1 MRSGFALATILG
13 CAVLSVTLLTLDALS
28 SVSEQAVKGPNIVH
42 FFGHFNNDGLLSLF
56 LPRPS
61 PFIFSPFSSGH
72 RACIGKV
79 FAMVSFK
86 LLFAILNEVNFIE
99 GGGCHYC
106 SS

>member
-1 MRSGFALATILG
+1 M
-13 CAVLSVTLLTLDALS
+13 CQYD
-28 SVSEQAVKGPNIVH
+28 N
-42 FFGHFNNDGLLSLF
+42 NNDGFLSLF

-86 LLFAILNEVNFIE
+86 QLVAILNFCDVDLLNLIDHEESGELSLIKFDIRESPIIIVAVNFDDNL
-99 GGGCHYC
+99 HT
-106 SS
+106 